1 MGEKLSCWRCGT
13 GLALSLPFR
22 RLDECPSCLA
32 ELHVCRMCVN
42 YAPRLP
48 TGCAEQDAEEV
59 RIKDR
64 ANFCDWYRPSASAYT
79 GAESAEERRAREQL
93 AAMFGEAAPGS
104 LGTGSTDAS
113 TPAPETAAEALFRK
127 RDS

>member
-1 MGEKLSCWRCGT
+1 MGEKLHCWRCG
-13 GLALSLPFR
+13 GELALALPFG
-22 RLDECPSCLA
+22 RLEECPACLA
-32 ELHVCRMCVN
+32 QLHVCRMCVN

-59 RIKDR
+59 RVKDR

-79 GAESAEERRAREQL
+79 GAESAAERQAREQL
-93 AAMFGEAAPGS
+93 AALFGQAVDAGGVKQEPSPAEA
-104 LGTGSTDAS
+104 
-113 TPAPETAAEALFRK
+113 AAEALFRK